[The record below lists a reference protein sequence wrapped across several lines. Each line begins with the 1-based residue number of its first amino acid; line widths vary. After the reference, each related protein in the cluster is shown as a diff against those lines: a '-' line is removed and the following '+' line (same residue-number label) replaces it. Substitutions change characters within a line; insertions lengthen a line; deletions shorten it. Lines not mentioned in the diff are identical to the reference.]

1 MARIV
6 KTKNVFGKSTQK
18 NAEAERKRQDL
29 AEKKFHKARDEWNE
43 DRMKRLGFIY
53 KRRKQEH
60 AKYES

>member
-53 KRRKQEH
+53 KSRKQEH
-60 AKYES
+60 AIYES

>member
-29 AEKKFHKARDEWNE
+29 AEEKFHKARDEWNE

-60 AKYES
+60 AICES